1 MNPYFFVTEQV
12 APIAGK
18 NASVG
23 LQNLKHKQR
32 HLGTLSIW
40 HPSIDAARDRDALVM
55 EPRSGAST
63 RSRSTPLI
71 LIFCLP
77 TFGARL
83 GLISTCFWLPNSIG
97 ASPQS
102 AF

>member
-1 MNPYFFVTEQV
+1 MTPHFFVTRQV

-23 LQNLKHKQR
+23 LQNLKRKQR

-40 HPSIDAARDRDALVM
+40 LPSIDAARDRDALVM
-55 EPRSGAST
+55 EPRNGAST
-63 RSRSTPLI
+63 RSRSTP

-102 AF
+102 AL